1 LLPEK
6 LDGRENI
13 GQILSSPFLRHGK
26 DNDLFKFLKFF
37 AETSAKRLSTRS
49 TLVLLPKG
57 RKNGAQES
65 GRAERF

>member
-37 AETSAKRLSTRS
+37 AETSAKRLSTYG
-49 TLVLLPKG
+49 V
-57 RKNGAQES
+57 QES
-65 GRAERF
+65 GIAERF